1 MPDIIRMSCISY
13 FDIGFHIYC
22 FVKHKDGLKYKKM
35 VDDSGK
41 RGGEIGIID
50 GIACALQH
58 CSAWP

>member
-1 MPDIIRMSCISY
+1 MSCISY